1 VEYRKLL
8 LGAASVL
15 AVSSGPAAA
24 SLGPTEL
31 SPSSD
36 QHVLA
41 TGTASADPLLD
52 LVIGTKGVFTVQTV
66 EEAVG
71 TMYTHLST
79 RDARSMPGLL
89 VDLIGLGVSSDVVDG
104 ARRALVTRISESSL
118 PRDVKVET
126 IERLGAATLE
136 VKLASKDLDE
146 WCDPESPRYDPEDP
160 DCAPLTTEAI
170 GDNSGSLGGNGY

>member
-24 SLGPTEL
+24 SLGPTDL
-31 SPSSD
+31 SPPSD

-41 TGTASADPLLD
+41 AGIASADPLLD
-52 LVIGTKGVFTVQTV
+52 LVIGAKGVFTVETV
-66 EEAVG
+66 EDVVG
-71 TMYTHLST
+71 TMYLHPSP

-89 VDLIGLGVSSDVVDG
+89 SDLVGLGVSSDVVDG
-104 ARRALVTRISESSL
+104 ARRALVARISESSL
-118 PRDVKVET
+118 PLDVKLGT
-126 IERLGAATLE
+126 IERLGTAAPE
-136 VKLASKDLDE
+136 VNLASKDLDE

-170 GDNSGSLGGNGY
+170 GDNSGPVGGNGY